1 MNHAEVHAELGDYLE
16 GDLPLERRAL
26 VDAHLDGCP
35 GCAGRLAELR
45 ATVDALR
52 TLGDV
57 EPPPGFADRVMARIA
72 AGEGRPSA
80 FTRLLQRTPP
90 VLRGRLAPPLLALA
104 SAAIVLVWLRVPAEL
119 QSPDV
124 AVPRPSAE
132 SLEKAI
138 RDGGLAGAP
147 AVMDED
153 EEKPVGPKVSAAA
166 LDDALRSPGTWLQ
179 QMLALDPEARRKA
192 LLLLAQPAGDHER
205 LRRLALEVRALPDPA
220 ATEMAA
226 ELEKL
231 SPAP

>member
-26 VDAHLDGCP
+26 VDAHLDACP
-35 GCAGRLAELR
+35 GCAGRLRELR

-52 TLGDV
+52 TLGDA
-57 EPPPGFADRVMARIA
+57 EPPPGFADLVMARIA

-119 QSPDV
+119 QVPGV
-124 AVPRPSAE
+124 AVQPPSEE
-132 SLEKAI
+132 SLKQAI
-138 RDGGLAGAP
+138 REGGPAGAP
-147 AVMDED
+147 AVL
-153 EEKPVGPKVSAAA
+153 EEEEEPPVGPKVSAAA
-166 LDDALRSPGTWLQ
+166 LDDALRSPATWLQ
-179 QMLALDPEARRKA
+179 QMRALDPEARRKA
-192 LLLLAQPAGDHER
+192 LLLLAQPAGDRER
-205 LRRLALEVRALPDPA
+205 LRRLATEVRGLSDPA

-231 SPAP
+231 SPVP